1 MASISGKKKI
11 GRLNSNLGFGHK
23 VQDLNA
29 NLNQQREDGN
39 EMVLDYFTSIYHS
52 IVDLI
57 VVFDESNNIVEVNE
71 VLEHKL
77 GYSREDLVGKSI
89 DKLTSTKYASLFT
102 KFSSEVRLHKKAS
115 NFEIELI
122 TKAGGSLVVSCSAS
136 IMSGSVKNKSQVLL
150 LAKDISQLK
159 KTQSDL
165 EAKNKELDAFVYRT
179 SHDLMGPIASILGV
193 TELSKKD
200 LHDPL
205 AKEYMG
211 MVDGC
216 ASRIKSI
223 LIELNELARMRS
235 TTMSVGEVDLKAVC
249 NRLIDDQI
257 AEKGLKNLSVSK
269 NFRHSIKLHS
279 NRKLIASILSAVID
293 NALTYRKINFS
304 AQPELRISTIN
315 ENLGVRI
322 LIRDN
327 GMGIAPHLVNRVMGM
342 FERATEASKG
352 AGLGLYIAKTSVERI
367 GGGIEI
373 KSVDREF
380 TEVALWIPSLQG
392 DSI

>member
-57 VVFDESNNIVEVNE
+57 VVFDENNNIVEVNE

-136 IMSGSVKNKSQVLL
+136 IMSGGVKNKSQVLL

-327 GMGIAPHLVNRVMGM
+327 GMGIAPHLVSRVMGM